1 MNFKVIA
8 LSLAMG
14 CAAMTAQAAADKVIG
29 YYPYWSQYSQF
40 YAKDVRYSLVTDI
53 HYMYVTPSEDGS
65 VAFADD
71 YDAENFK
78 NLASMSK
85 DNGVKLIVNVG
96 GFDAEANL
104 KAIAGSDEKLS
115 AFVSNVKN
123 WLATNGGDGVEL
135 DWQNVTADDAD
146 DYAKL
151 LNALVD
157 GLSGSTVTAVI
168 YPGAPA
174 GMAPYKAEALN
185 RAAYVD
191 VYMPELMNEDSG
203 SLVPNQSANSVQ
215 DMLNEVASTGVNK
228 NLLAPV
234 VFLYG
239 KSFTGAKGL
248 GSGHQGAGSGNEGYL
263 PYIELMNRFDTP
275 DYTVTFDDASKSE
288 VAVSETESIVFMG
301 IPSVKA
307 VAQQV
312 KNEGMAGVAVFDLSQ
327 DHYEPIVSLLVTVGL
342 ELRPGIN
349 YKTAAAKK

>member
-115 AFVSNVKN
+115 AFVSNVKS

-248 GSGHQGAGSGNEGYL
+248 GSGHQGAGSGNEGFRGFL
-263 PYIELMNRFDTP
+263 KP
-275 DYTVTFDDASKSE
+275 
-288 VAVSETESIVFMG
+288 
-301 IPSVKA
+301 
-307 VAQQV
+307 
-312 KNEGMAGVAVFDLSQ
+312 
-327 DHYEPIVSLLVTVGL
+327 
-342 ELRPGIN
+342 
-349 YKTAAAKK
+349 